1 MRRAGVA
8 RILIAEGPSVDPRGV
23 TRLGGLDAA
32 DAVRIN
38 LPATLMS
45 EAQLTLA
52 IARGEA
58 CALLLASDAVAAD
71 GSAVLLAGGVAL
83 AAAAAARK
91 IPILLVATPSA
102 ASPDSEALARRI
114 AEAEATELH
123 AAAGGSVAVRSVAA
137 GVTVRAPR
145 YEILAA
151 GVAER
156 I

>member
-1 MRRAGVA
+1 
-8 RILIAEGPSVDPRGV
+8 
-23 TRLGGLDAA
+23 
-32 DAVRIN
+32 
-38 LPATLMS
+38 MS

-91 IPILLVATPSA
+91 IPILLVATSSSA
-102 ASPDSEALARRI
+102 AVSKDAEALARRI
-114 AEAEATELH
+114 TEADETELH
-123 AAAGGSVAVRSVAA
+123 AAAGGSVAARSVAA

>member
-1 MRRAGVA
+1 
-8 RILIAEGPSVDPRGV
+8 
-23 TRLGGLDAA
+23 
-32 DAVRIN
+32 
-38 LPATLMS
+38 
-45 EAQLTLA
+45 
-52 IARGEA
+52 
-58 CALLLASDAVAAD
+58 
-71 GSAVLLAGGVAL
+71 VAL
-83 AAAAAARK
+83 AAVAAARK

-102 ASPDSEALARRI
+102 AASAASPDTEALARRI

-156 I
+156 V

>member
-1 MRRAGVA
+1 MRALRRAGVA

-38 LPATLMS
+38 LPAELMS

-71 GSAVLLAGGVAL
+71 GSAVVLAGGVAL
-83 AAAAAARK
+83 AAAATARK
-91 IPILLVATPSA
+91 IPILFVATSSSA
-102 ASPDSEALARRI
+102 ASPDAEALTRRI
-114 AEAEATELH
+114 AEAEGTELH
-123 AAAGGSVAVRSVAA
+123 AAAGGSVAARSVAA
-137 GVTVRAPR
+137 G
-145 YEILAA
+145 
-151 GVAER
+151 
-156 I
+156 

>member
-1 MRRAGVA
+1 V
-8 RILIAEGPSVDPRGV
+8 
-23 TRLGGLDAA
+23 
-32 DAVRIN
+32 
-38 LPATLMS
+38 
-45 EAQLTLA
+45 
-52 IARGEA
+52 
-58 CALLLASDAVAAD
+58 
-71 GSAVLLAGGVAL
+71 LAGGVAL

-91 IPILLVATPSA
+91 IPILLVAALSSA

-114 AEAEATELH
+114 AEAEATELN
-123 AAAGGSVAVRSVAA
+123 AAAGGSVATRSVAA

>member
-1 MRRAGVA
+1 
-8 RILIAEGPSVDPRGV
+8 V

-32 DAVRIN
+32 DVVRIN

-91 IPILLVATPSA
+91 IPILLVAALSSA

-114 AEAEATELH
+114 AEAEATELN
-123 AAAGGSVAVRSVAA
+123 AAAGGSVATRSVAA

>member
-1 MRRAGVA
+1 
-8 RILIAEGPSVDPRGV
+8 V

-91 IPILLVATPSA
+91 IPILLVATSSAASA

>member
-1 MRRAGVA
+1 
-8 RILIAEGPSVDPRGV
+8 V

-71 GSAVLLAGGVAL
+71 GSAVVLAGGVAL

-91 IPILLVATPSA
+91 IPILLVATSSA
-102 ASPDSEALARRI
+102 ASAAPPDSEALARRI
-114 AEAEATELH
+114 AEAEGTELN
-123 AAAGGSVAVRSVAA
+123 AAAGGSVATRSVAA

-151 GVAER
+151 GVAEH